1 MTETQTQAAIIQQL
15 LELQAIQVKPDAP
28 FTYASG
34 IKSPIYTDLRMT
46 ISKPALRKQIA
57 TGLSELIRQ
66 FYPTATVI
74 GGVATAGIP
83 HAAWVAE
90 ELGLPLI
97 YVRSKPKD
105 HGAGKQIEGTL
116 QAADQVVL
124 IDDLISTGGSVLKAG
139 KAVRQTSAQLL
150 GVASIFS
157 YQLPDAHQNFAAE
170 DTQLHSLIDY
180 HQLIDYLAT
189 QQQLTPAQ
197 LDSARTWHQDPWQWG
212 ATTTIK

>member
-1 MTETQTQAAIIQQL
+1 METQTQAAIIQQL

-105 HGAGKQIEGTL
+105 HGAGKQIEGAL

-139 KAVRQTSAQLL
+139 KAVRQTPAQLL

>member
-105 HGAGKQIEGTL
+105 HGAGKQIEGL
-116 QAADQVVL
+116 Y
-124 IDDLISTGGSVLKAG
+124 K
-139 KAVRQTSAQLL
+139 
-150 GVASIFS
+150 
-157 YQLPDAHQNFAAE
+157 P
-170 DTQLHSLIDY
+170 
-180 HQLIDYLAT
+180 
-189 QQQLTPAQ
+189 LT
-197 LDSARTWHQDPWQWG
+197 RWC
-212 ATTTIK
+212 

>member
-57 TGLSELIRQ
+57 TGLCELIRQ
-66 FYPTATVI
+66 FYPTTTVI

-83 HAAWVAE
+83 HAAWVAA
-90 ELGLPLI
+90 ELELPLI

-139 KAVRQTSAQLL
+139 KAVRQTPAQLL

-157 YQLPDAHQNFAAE
+157 YQLPDARQNFATE
-170 DTQLHSLIDY
+170 ETQLHSLIDY
-180 HQLIDYLAT
+180 HQLIDHLAT